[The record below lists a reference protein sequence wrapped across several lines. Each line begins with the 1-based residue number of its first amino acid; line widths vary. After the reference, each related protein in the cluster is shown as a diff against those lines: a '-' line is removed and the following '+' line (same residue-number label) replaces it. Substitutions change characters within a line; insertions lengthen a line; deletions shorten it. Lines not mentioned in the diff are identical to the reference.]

1 MFKHEITQYEEVVM
15 IANVFR
21 KNGINLVYGASG
33 LGKTVSSVK
42 AINADGIKPILLDF
56 DNNMSPENNGCEY
69 SHINGGEFMKEWL
82 NHKSQVDVPNGYVI
96 IVDTW
101 ATFEA
106 NEGTID
112 HLRALASNG
121 NTIIIIA
128 HNLDLATRRDIPDM
142 PAIIV
147 NHIDSKL
154 YLDHKMEAKTGKQS
168 FNLHVMK
175 CRGYQGPRVIENWM
189 RVDEDR
195 EKIIAL

>member
-1 MFKHEITQYEEVVM
+1 M

-33 LGKTVSSVK
+33 LGKTVSSIK
-42 AINADGIKPILLDF
+42 AINAEGIVPLLLDF
-56 DNNMSPENNGCEY
+56 DNNMSPEKNKCEY
-69 SHINGGEFMKEWL
+69 IHINGGEFMKEWL
-82 NHKSQVDVPNGYVI
+82 NHKSQVTLPRDRVI

-112 HLRALASNG
+112 HLREIASNG
-121 NTIIIIA
+121 NTVIIIA

-142 PAIIV
+142 PAVIV

-154 YLDHKMEAKTGKQS
+154 YLDYKCEAKTGNQM

-175 CRGYQGPRVIENWM
+175 CRGYQGSRVIENWM
-189 RVDEDR
+189 RIDNDR
-195 EKIIAL
+195 EKILSLKA

>member
-1 MFKHEITQYEEVVM
+1 M
-15 IANVFR
+15 IAEVFR

-42 AINADGIKPILLDF
+42 AINSNGIKPILLDF
-56 DNNMSPENNGCEY
+56 DNNMSPEKNNCEY
-69 SHINGGEFMKEWL
+69 THINGADFMKNYL
-82 NHKSQVDVPNGYVI
+82 NDSSSIILPKDQVI

-112 HLRALASNG
+112 HLKEFVKAG
-121 NTIIIIA
+121 NTVIIIA

-142 PAIIV
+142 PAVIV

-154 YLDHKMEAKTGKQS
+154 YLEYKYELKTGLS
-168 FNLHVMK
+168 FYNLHIMK
-175 CRGYQGPRVIENWM
+175 CRGYQGSRIIENWM
-189 RVDEDR
+189 R
-195 EKIIAL
+195 

>member
-1 MFKHEITQYEEVVM
+1 M
-15 IANVFR
+15 
-21 KNGINLVYGASG
+21 
-33 LGKTVSSVK
+33 
-42 AINADGIKPILLDF
+42 
-56 DNNMSPENNGCEY
+56 
-69 SHINGGEFMKEWL
+69 
-82 NHKSQVDVPNGYVI
+82 DVPNGYVI

-106 NEGTID
+106 NEGTIE
-112 HLRALASNG
+112 HLRELASNG

-154 YLDHKMEAKTGKQS
+154 YLDHKMEAKTGKQR

-175 CRGYQGPRVIENWM
+175 CRGYQGSRVIENWM
-189 RVDEDR
+189 RIDEDR

>member
-1 MFKHEITQYEEVVM
+1 M

-42 AINADGIKPILLDF
+42 AVNADGIKPILLDF

-69 SHINGGEFMKEWL
+69 NHINGGEFMKEWL
-82 NHKSQVDVPNGYVI
+82 NHKSQVEIPSGYVI

-142 PAIIV
+142 PAVIV

-154 YLDHKMEAKTGKQS
+154 YLDYKMEAKTGKQS

-175 CRGYQGPRVIENWM
+175 CRGYQGSRVIENWM
-189 RVDEDR
+189 RIDEDR